1 MEVAC
6 LVDDDF
12 LVEEDFL
19 VETAFLELVLFLV
32 DFAVV
37 FLELDLGLVVVLR
50 VDAGFLVETET
61 FLEETLCAVEEGL

>member
-1 MEVAC
+1 M
-6 LVDDDF
+6 
-12 LVEEDFL
+12 EEDFL

>member
-1 MEVAC
+1 
-6 LVDDDF
+6 
-12 LVEEDFL
+12 
-19 VETAFLELVLFLV
+19 LELVLFLV